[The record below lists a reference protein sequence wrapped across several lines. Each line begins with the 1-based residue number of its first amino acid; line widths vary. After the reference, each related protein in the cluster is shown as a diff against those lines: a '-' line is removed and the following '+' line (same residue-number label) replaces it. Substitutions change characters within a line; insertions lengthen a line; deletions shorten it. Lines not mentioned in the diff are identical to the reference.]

1 MNDRQTDTR
10 TPLGRRFLTVW
21 LGQTASATGSV
32 VSGVGV
38 AVYIFLETGSAAW
51 LGTLTAMAAA
61 PFVLVGPFLAIV
73 DRFPRKSVMI
83 VADTIA
89 ATGWL
94 AVLALAMSGR
104 LEAWHLVVA
113 AFVGGV
119 GTAFQFP
126 ASQAAIPQLVLPG
139 ALDRANGLSQLG
151 PTMGVVLGPILATP
165 LVARWGLEA
174 VVAVDLVTFVVAMA
188 TVAAVRFDEV
198 PIDDTDRTAG
208 WKPVVG
214 FLRDEGRPL
223 VGLMLTLGVVNLCL
237 AFFNVSLITA
247 ATEIA
252 GAARAGLPL
261 AVAGGAMVAGSLAVG
276 AFGIPERRVR
286 TLAITLWMVALGCAV
301 AASRPS
307 LMLVTLGAG
316 IAVVTVPVV
325 NASVSTVFHE
335 RTPGV
340 LQGRVFGIRGAVGRA
355 LEPIGSLVAGLAIA
369 RVAVPAVQ
377 PGTASADVLAPL
389 IGTGPGRGSAI
400 VLLATGLALAGLA
413 SWLTWGSLAATI
425 DAASVDREA
434 PPAADPLMESLTA
447 A

>member
-1 MNDRQTDTR
+1 
-10 TPLGRRFLTVW
+10 
-21 LGQTASATGSV
+21 V

-51 LGTLTAMAAA
+51 LGVLTAMAAA

-83 VADTIA
+83 AADTIA

-126 ASQAAIPQLVLPG
+126 ASQAAIPQLVPPG

-165 LVARWGLEA
+165 LVAHWGLEA
-174 VVAVDLVTFVVAMA
+174 VIAVDLVTFVAAMA
-188 TVAAVRFDEV
+188 TVATVRFDDV
-198 PIDDTDRTAG
+198 PIDDTDRAAG
-208 WKPVVG
+208 WKPVLD

-247 ATEIA
+247 ATEIG

-276 AFGIPERRVR
+276 AFGIPERRIR
-286 TLAITLWMVALGCAV
+286 TLAITLWMVAVGCAV

-307 LMLVTLGAG
+307 LVLVTVGAG
-316 IAVVTVPVV
+316 IALVTVPAV
-325 NASVSTVFHE
+325 NASISTVFHE
-335 RTPGV
+335 RTPSL

-355 LEPIGSLVAGLAIA
+355 LEPIGSLVAGLVIA

-377 PGTASADVLAPL
+377 PGTASADVLAHL

-400 VLLATGLALAGLA
+400 VLLATGLVIASLAT
-413 SWLTWGSLAATI
+413 WLTRGSLAATI
-425 DAASVDREA
+425 DAAPVDRGVL
-434 PPAADPLMESLTA
+434 PAADPLMEPLA
-447 A
+447 AA